1 MTDKACPTPEPFHTM
16 IGNILLLTLLFFLT
30 FISRFIFAPLMPTIG
45 ADLGITSGQAGSI
58 FLMGSVGF
66 FFASIFS
73 GFIAARINHRGTL
86 MLSIIGVG
94 LALIACAFSASLWA
108 LQVVMLILGV
118 AAGLNLPS
126 NMATITAMV
135 SREDWGKALAI
146 QQMAPPLSLVLGPL
160 LTVLLLAWFSWQMTL
175 AFLGVFSILALV
187 ATMRLG
193 KFGDFPGD
201 APSPANVKRILAQRS
216 FWIMVVLF
224 ALGMGGQVGIYA
236 MLPLYLVTERGM
248 DSGLANT
255 LLGLSQVSALFM
267 TFFAGWVTD
276 RTGERRAIA
285 LFLAASGLV
294 TILLGMLA
302 GRWLTVIV
310 FVQPALI
317 VCFFPA
323 GFSALARIVQ
333 PNLRSLATALATP
346 TAFVLGGGL
355 LPAAL
360 GYMGQAA
367 TFGQGIALTGGLMA
381 LGALLVIPLNLLEK
395 MEEGC

>member
-1 MTDKACPTPEPFHTM
+1 MTEKTCPTPEPFHSM
-16 IGNILLLTLLFFLT
+16 VGNILLLTLLFFLT
-30 FISRFIFAPLMPTIG
+30 FISRFIFAPLMPAIG
-45 ADLGITSGQAGSI
+45 EELGLSSSQAGSI
-58 FLMGSVGF
+58 FFMGSVGF

-73 GFIAARINHRGTL
+73 GFVAARINHRGALT
-86 MLSIIGVG
+86 LSILGVG
-94 LALIACAFSASLWA
+94 VALIACAFTASLWA
-108 LQVVMLILGV
+108 IQVIMLTLGI

-126 NMATITAMV
+126 NMAVITAMV

-160 LTVLLLAWFSWQMTL
+160 LSVVLLIWFSWQITL
-175 AFLGVFSILALV
+175 AILGVFSIIALIT
-187 ATMRLG
+187 TMRLG

-201 APSPANVKRILAQRS
+201 APGAGNVKSVLVQKS

-224 ALGMGGQVGIYA
+224 AFGMGGQVGIYA

-276 RTGERRAIA
+276 RTGERTAIA

-294 TILLGMLA
+294 TILLGMLT
-302 GRWLTVIV
+302 GRWLTVMV

-323 GFSALARIVQ
+323 GFSALARIVR
-333 PNLRSLATALATP
+333 PNLRSLAAALATP
-346 TAFVLGGGL
+346 TSFVIGGGL

-360 GYMGQAA
+360 GYMGQVS
-367 TFGQGIALTGGLMA
+367 TFGTGFALTGGLML
-381 LGALLVIPLNLLEK
+381 LGSLLVIPLNLLDK
-395 MEEGC
+395 MDDGC

>member
-1 MTDKACPTPEPFHTM
+1 MTDKTCPTPEPFHTM

-45 ADLGITSGQAGSI
+45 SDLGITSGQAGSI

-73 GFIAARINHRGTL
+73 GFIAARIYHRGTL
-86 MLSIIGVG
+86 VLSIIGVG

-216 FWIMVVLF
+216 FWIMVILF

-276 RTGERRAIA
+276 RTGERKAIA
-285 LFLAASGLV
+285 LFLAASGFV

-360 GYMGQAA
+360 GYMGQAS

>member
-1 MTDKACPTPEPFHTM
+1 MTDKTCPTPEPFSSM
-16 IGNILLLTLLFFLT
+16 IGNILILTLLFFLT

-45 ADLGITSGQAGSI
+45 EDLGITSSQAGSI

-66 FFASIFS
+66 FFASILS
-73 GFIAARINHRGTL
+73 GFVAARINHRGTL
-86 MLSIIGVG
+86 VLSIMGVG
-94 LALIACAFSASLWA
+94 LALIACAFAGSLWA
-108 LQVVMLILGV
+108 IQMVMLILGI

-160 LTVLLLAWFSWQMTL
+160 LSVLLLNWLSWQNTL
-175 AFLGVFSILALV
+175 AVLGVFSIIALAI
-187 ATMRLG
+187 TMRLG

-201 APSPANVKRILAQRS
+201 APVPGNVKYILAQRS
-216 FWIMVVLF
+216 FWIMAILF
-224 ALGMGGQVGIYA
+224 ALGMGGQVGVYA

-248 DSGLANT
+248 DNGLANT

-267 TFFAGWVTD
+267 TFFGGWMTD
-276 RTGERRAIA
+276 RTGEKTAIA
-285 LFLAASGLV
+285 VFLVASGLV
-294 TILLGMLA
+294 TVMLGLLSGW
-302 GRWLTVIV
+302 WLKVVV

-323 GFSALARIVQ
+323 GFSALSRIVQ
-333 PNLRSLATALATP
+333 PNFRSLATALATP

-360 GYMGQAA
+360 GYMGQAY
-367 TFGQGIALTGGLMA
+367 TFGLGIVLTGVLMA
-381 LGALLVIPLNLLEK
+381 LGALLVCILNLLEK

>member
-1 MTDKACPTPEPFHTM
+1 MTDKTCPTPEPFNTM
-16 IGNILLLTLLFFLT
+16 VGNILLLTLLFFLT

-45 ADLGITSGQAGSI
+45 ADLGLSSSQAGSI

-66 FFASIFS
+66 FFASILS
-73 GFIAARINHRGTL
+73 GFVAARINHRGTL
-86 MLSIIGVG
+86 TLSIIGVG
-94 LALIACAFSASLWA
+94 LALIACAFTASLWA
-108 LQVVMLILGV
+108 IQVVMLILGI

-160 LTVLLLAWFSWQMTL
+160 LSVFLLTWFSWQNTL
-175 AFLGVFSILALV
+175 AILGVFSIVALA
-187 ATMRLG
+187 ATLRLG

-201 APSPANVKRILAQRS
+201 PPVPGNVRHVIAHGS
-216 FWIMVVLF
+216 FWIMVILF

-255 LLGLSQVSALFM
+255 LLGLSQISALFM
-267 TFFAGWVTD
+267 TFFGGWLTD
-276 RTGERRAIA
+276 RAGEKAAIA

-294 TILLGMLA
+294 TVLLGLMTGLY
-302 GRWLTVIV
+302 LKVVV
-310 FVQPALI
+310 FMQPALI

-360 GYMGQAA
+360 GYMGQAY
-367 TFGQGIALTGGLMA
+367 TFGLGIALTGAMMI
-381 LGALLVIPLNLLEK
+381 LGALLVLRLKLLEK
-395 MEEGC
+395 MDEGC

>member
-1 MTDKACPTPEPFHTM
+1 MTDKTCPTPEPFNTM
-16 IGNILLLTLLFFLT
+16 VGNILLLTLLFFLT

-45 ADLGITSGQAGSI
+45 ADLGLSSGQAGSI

-66 FFASIFS
+66 FFASILS
-73 GFIAARINHRGTL
+73 GFVAARINHRGTL
-86 MLSIIGVG
+86 TLSIIGVG
-94 LALIACAFSASLWA
+94 LALIACAFTASLWA
-108 LQVVMLILGV
+108 IQVVMLILGI

-160 LTVLLLAWFSWQMTL
+160 LSVFLLTWFSWQNTL
-175 AFLGVFSILALV
+175 AILGVSSIVALA
-187 ATMRLG
+187 ATLRLG

-201 APSPANVKRILAQRS
+201 PPVPGNVKHIIAHGS
-216 FWIMVVLF
+216 FWIMVILF

-248 DSGLANT
+248 DSSLANT
-255 LLGLSQVSALFM
+255 LLGLSQISALFM
-267 TFFAGWVTD
+267 TFFGGWLTD
-276 RTGERRAIA
+276 RTGEKTAIA

-294 TILLGMLA
+294 TVCLGLMTGLY
-302 GRWLTVIV
+302 LKVVV
-310 FVQPALI
+310 FLQPALI

-360 GYMGQAA
+360 GYMGQTY
-367 TFGQGIALTGGLMA
+367 TFGLGIALTGAMMT
-381 LGALLVIPLNLLEK
+381 LGALLVLRLNLLEK
-395 MEEGC
+395 MDEGC

>member
-1 MTDKACPTPEPFHTM
+1 MTDKTCPTPEPFNTM

-30 FISRFIFAPLMPTIG
+30 FISRFIFAPLMPAIG
-45 ADLGITSGQAGSI
+45 EDLGITSSQAGSI
-58 FLMGSVGF
+58 FLMGSIGF

-73 GFIAARINHRGTL
+73 GFIAARINHRGTFI
-86 MLSIIGVG
+86 LSILGVG
-94 LALIACAFSASLWA
+94 LALIACAFTASLWTI
-108 LQVVMLILGV
+108 QVVMLILGI

-126 NMATITAMV
+126 NMATIIAMV

-160 LTVLLLAWFSWQMTL
+160 VSVLLLAWFSWQITL
-175 AFLGVFSILALV
+175 AVLGVFTIIALF

-201 APSPANVKRILAQRS
+201 APIPSNVKLVLSQRS
-216 FWIMVVLF
+216 FWIMVILF

-236 MLPLYLVTERGM
+236 MLPLYLVTEQGM
-248 DSGLANT
+248 DSSLANT
-255 LLGLSQVSALFM
+255 LLGLSQISALFM
-267 TFFAGWVTD
+267 TFFAGWMTD
-276 RTGERRAIA
+276 RVGEKTAIA
-285 LFLAASGLV
+285 LFLVASGIV
-294 TILLGMLA
+294 TIFLGILT
-302 GRWLTVIV
+302 GPWLKVTVFI
-310 FVQPALI
+310 QPALI

-333 PNLRSLATALATP
+333 PNIRSLATALATP

-360 GYMGQAA
+360 GYMGQAY
-367 TFGQGIALTGGLMA
+367 TFGLGIVLAGGMMTI
-381 LGALLVIPLNLLEK
+381 GALLAFSLKLLEK
-395 MEEGC
+395 MEDGC

>member
-1 MTDKACPTPEPFHTM
+1 MTDKTCHTPEPFNTM

-45 ADLGITSGQAGSI
+45 EDLGITSSQAGSI
-58 FLMGSVGF
+58 FLMGSIGF

-73 GFIAARINHRGTL
+73 GFIAARINHRGTFI
-86 MLSIIGVG
+86 LSILGVG
-94 LALIACAFSASLWA
+94 LALIACAFTASLWTI
-108 LQVVMLILGV
+108 QVVMLILGI

-126 NMATITAMV
+126 NMATIIAMV

-160 LTVLLLAWFSWQMTL
+160 VSVLLLAWFSWQITL
-175 AFLGVFSILALV
+175 AVLGVFTIIALF

-201 APSPANVKRILAQRS
+201 APIPSNVKLVLSQRS
-216 FWIMVVLF
+216 FWIMVILF

-236 MLPLYLVTERGM
+236 MLPLYLVTEQGM
-248 DSGLANT
+248 DSSLANT
-255 LLGLSQVSALFM
+255 LLGLSQISALFM
-267 TFFAGWVTD
+267 TFFAGWMTD
-276 RTGERRAIA
+276 RVGEKTAIA
-285 LFLAASGLV
+285 LFLVASGIV
-294 TILLGMLA
+294 TIFLGILT
-302 GRWLTVIV
+302 GPWLKVTVFI
-310 FVQPALI
+310 QPALI

-333 PNLRSLATALATP
+333 PNIRSLATALATP

-360 GYMGQAA
+360 GYMGQAY
-367 TFGQGIALTGGLMA
+367 TFGLGIVLAGGMMTI
-381 LGALLVIPLNLLEK
+381 GALLAFSLKLLEK
-395 MEEGC
+395 MEDGC

>member
-1 MTDKACPTPEPFHTM
+1 MTDKTCPTPEPFNTM

-45 ADLGITSGQAGSI
+45 ADLGLTSSQAGSI
-58 FLMGSVGF
+58 FLMGSAGF
-66 FFASIFS
+66 FFASILS
-73 GFIAARINHRGTL
+73 GFVAARINHRGTL
-86 MLSIIGVG
+86 ILSIIGVG

-160 LTVLLLAWFSWQMTL
+160 LSVLLLSWFSWQITL
-175 AFLGVFSILALV
+175 AALGVFSIIALFASV
-187 ATMRLG
+187 RLG
-193 KFGDFPGD
+193 TFGDFPGD
-201 APSPANVKRILAQRS
+201 APIPGNVKQVLAGRS
-216 FWIMVVLF
+216 FWIMVILF

-248 DSGLANT
+248 DSSLANT
-255 LLGLSQVSALFM
+255 LLGLSQISALFM
-267 TFFAGWVTD
+267 TFFAGWMTD
-276 RTGERRAIA
+276 RTGERTAIA
-285 LFLAASGLV
+285 LFLVASGLV
-294 TILLGMLA
+294 TVLLGILT
-302 GRWLTVIV
+302 GSWLKVIV

-360 GYMGQAA
+360 GYMGQAH
-367 TFGQGIALTGGLMA
+367 TFGLGIALTGALMIF
-381 LGALLVIPLNLLEK
+381 GASLVLWLQLLEK
-395 MEEGC
+395 MDEGC